1 MRETWSGWRRALW
14 AVGALLVV
22 GGVGTLYVLRDAR
35 RLVVMP
41 NLLMLVPRDSAAP
54 FLRDSAYLVRLG
66 GPDEGAYPMRIAAW
80 HVGGQA
86 LMSERQIRNAVEGAV
101 AARVGA
107 KYELV
112 PGGVMTAGG
121 APGVT
126 IALEFWAHGGF
137 ATTVGMHCARS
148 DRVTGRTLRVQFPV
162 TENRGV
168 ATEGEGLTRTVAK
181 LLEEG
186 SKVRCPAWPGG
197 TALAKGEVAAATV
210 VAPVTAVG
218 SEGAVGQEAPP
229 ASAEAPDNREVS
241 VSPVSPAERARRDSV
256 TLRKVGETNASIVRL
271 TIAVDTLHVRVGEE
285 VKPEP
290 ALRLAGVMAD
300 GTLAPRVIPLYVV
313 DDMRIAAFGIGG
325 LRGLRPGVT
334 RVVVRAMG
342 GNLATV
348 RSDGASVSFIVKVE
362 P

>member
-1 MRETWSGWRRALW
+1 M
-14 AVGALLVV
+14 
-22 GGVGTLYVLRDAR
+22 
-35 RLVVMP
+35 
-41 NLLMLVPRDSAAP
+41 
-54 FLRDSAYLVRLG
+54 
-66 GPDEGAYPMRIAAW
+66 
-80 HVGGQA
+80 
-86 LMSERQIRNAVEGAV
+86 
-101 AARVGA
+101 
-107 KYELV
+107 
-112 PGGVMTAGG
+112 
-121 APGVT
+121 
-126 IALEFWAHGGF
+126 
-137 ATTVGMHCARS
+137 
-148 DRVTGRTLRVQFPV
+148 
-162 TENRGV
+162 
-168 ATEGEGLTRTVAK
+168 
-181 LLEEG
+181 
-186 SKVRCPAWPGG
+186 
-197 TALAKGEVAAATV
+197 
-210 VAPVTAVG
+210 
-218 SEGAVGQEAPP
+218 APP